1 MPSVYLSQLFV
12 IDRPLL
18 QVMYYRRTRRL
29 DIPLITG
36 IQLLPDKDTPTD
48 GTWTKV
54 GRSIRDGVSGEP
66 PLYLWYRTGKF
77 GKDMTAQE
85 KQDDLITEIDI
96 SYGSDRP
103 WYGFQ
108 KLEPS
113 VTIEKGRVQT
123 EWITYRTG
131 VQS

>member
-1 MPSVYLSQLFV
+1 
-12 IDRPLL
+12 
-18 QVMYYRRTRRL
+18 MYYRRTRRL